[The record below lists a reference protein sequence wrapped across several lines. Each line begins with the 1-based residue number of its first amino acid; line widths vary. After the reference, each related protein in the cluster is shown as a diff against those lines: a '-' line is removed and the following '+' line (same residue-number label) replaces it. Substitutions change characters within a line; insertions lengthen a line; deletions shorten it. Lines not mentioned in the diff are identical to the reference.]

1 MKTEGLPTIRVGT
14 LDVAC
19 QVEGPQGAPALLLIH
34 GVLAD
39 HRAWDGVAER
49 LKDRF
54 RIVRYDVRG
63 HGGSSAPPAPYTLEQ
78 LADDVPPLLD
88 ALGLDQV
95 HLAGTSMGGM
105 IGQQVGIRHGDRLL
119 SLTLA
124 NNAAQQAAPAVWDQR
139 IEIARRDGIEALVEP
154 TVQRWFTAGFL
165 QQHGD
170 EVERIRDL
178 VRGTSV
184 EGYAG
189 CATAIRNMA
198 QLDQL
203 GAIRVPTLVIVG
215 SEDQATPPAAG
226 QQIADAIPGAQLV
239 ALPAAHQ
246 AAVEVP
252 QAFCD
257 AWLAFIARL

>member
-1 MKTEGLPTIRVGT
+1 MKVEGLPTIRVGT
-14 LDVAC
+14 QDVAC

-63 HGGSSAPPAPYTLEQ
+63 HGGSSAPPAPYSLEQ

-88 ALGLDQV
+88 ALGFHQV

-105 IGQQVGIRHGDRLL
+105 IGQQVGIRHGKRLL

-124 NNAAQQAAPAVWDQR
+124 NNAAQQGAPAAWEQR
-139 IEIARRDGIEALVEP
+139 IEVARRDGIEALVEP
-154 TVQRWFTAGFL
+154 TVQRWFTPRFL
-165 QQHGD
+165 QQQPQ
-170 EVERIRDL
+170 EVERIRAI

-203 GAIRVPTLVIVG
+203 AAIRVPTLVIVG

-226 QQIADAIPGAQLV
+226 KQIADAIAGAQLV
-239 ALPAAHQ
+239 TLPAAHQ

>member
-1 MKTEGLPTIRVGT
+1 MKTAGLPTIRVGT
-14 LDVAC
+14 QDVAC
-19 QVEGPQGAPALLLIH
+19 DVEGPEGAPALLLIH

-39 HRAWDGVAER
+39 KTAWDGVAAR
-49 LKDRF
+49 LRDRF

-63 HGGSSAPPAPYTLEQ
+63 HGGSSAPPGPYSLEQ

-88 ALGLDQV
+88 ALGLAKV

-124 NNAAQQAAPAVWDQR
+124 NNAAQQAAPAAWDQR
-139 IEIARRDGIEALVEP
+139 IETARRDGIEALVEP
-154 TVQRWFTAGFL
+154 TVQRWFTPGFL
-165 QQHGD
+165 QDQPQ
-170 EVERIRDL
+170 EIERVRNM

-189 CATAIRNMA
+189 CAMAIRNLA
-198 QLDQL
+198 QLQQIS
-203 GAIRVPTLVIVG
+203 AIRVPTLVIVG
-215 SEDQATPPAAG
+215 SEDQGTPPAAG
-226 QQIADAIPGAQLV
+226 REIAAAIPGAKLV
-239 ALPAAHQ
+239 ELPAAHQ
-246 AAVEVP
+246 AAIEVP

-257 AWLAFIARL
+257 AWLAFVAGL